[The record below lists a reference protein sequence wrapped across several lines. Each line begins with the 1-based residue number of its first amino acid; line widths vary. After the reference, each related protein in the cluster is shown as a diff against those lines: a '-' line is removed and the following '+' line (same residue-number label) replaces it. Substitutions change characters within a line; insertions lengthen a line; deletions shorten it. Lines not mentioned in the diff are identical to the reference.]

1 MKKLILLIVVV
12 QSLFTGAI
20 CIAQDQE
27 SAAARSLRVAVLKRI
42 LAYEKRLSKQNVVN
56 LALLYD
62 NDERAKDIRIIAEE
76 FKDAGINVSPISTS
90 AFKSE
95 AKKYDAVYVS
105 SPVDARDTH
114 KTAVSNGV
122 LTLTNSA
129 DAVKSGLATVCVILD
144 DGKPVIYI
152 NKNSAQEEKR
162 EFPGE
167 ILALSTVIQ

>member
-1 MKKLILLIVVV
+1 MKKLILVIVVV
-12 QSLFTGAI
+12 QSLIGGAL
-20 CIAQDQE
+20 CVAQDQE

-42 LAYEKRLSKQNVVN
+42 LVFEKRLSKQKMVN

-62 NDERAKDIRIIAEE
+62 NDDQAKDIRIVAEE

-90 AFKSE
+90 AFKTD
-95 AKKYDAVYVS
+95 AKKYDVVYVS
-105 SPVDARDTH
+105 SQIDARDSH

-162 EFPGE
+162 EFSGE
-167 ILALSTVIQ
+167 ILSLSTVIQ